1 MMQHCFT
8 ISKEFAITDINGNA
22 NRELCYN
29 IKRMGKTL
37 CSKDKKDNPLST
49 FMSYSKSSHRPNAC
63 VCVNVSVRVW
73 VLEVSGFV
81 YRHSCVVYRHEK
93 ESLD

>member
-8 ISKEFAITDINGNA
+8 IRKEFAVTDINGNA
-22 NRELCYN
+22 NRELSYN

-63 VCVNVSVRVW
+63 VCKCVCACLGFGGVRFC
-73 VLEVSGFV
+73 LQT
-81 YRHSCVVYRHEK
+81 
-93 ESLD
+93 